1 MKKIYQIATVLAF
14 IILIYI
20 FQDWLRTFVIT
31 SLGGYTKQETKVTT
45 ETKYLKGK
53 IDTLALFTEY
63 IKTKGIILNPRPK
76 IIYKYLPSNPGD
88 TGISYLDS
96 VKMFDIAVKDS
107 VIDGNIQVINK
118 FNGDLVEATFNY
130 IPTAPKL
137 LVRVDTIFKTTVIEK
152 TLSKE
157 RAKFG
162 IGTGYDWKMQNIQ
175 FLGSYMTKNGWQFI
189 GEVEFAFT
197 RQLIN
202 GIPQTSSNSV
212 KIIKNF

>member
-1 MKKIYQIATVLAF
+1 MRKIYQIATVLALL
-14 IILIYI
+14 ILIYI

-45 ETKYLKGK
+45 KTEYVKGK
-53 IDTLALFTEY
+53 IDTLAVFTEY
-63 IKTKGIILNPRPK
+63 INTKGIILNPKPK
-76 IIYKYLPSNPGD
+76 IIYKYLPTKPGD

-96 VKMFDIAVKDS
+96 VKMFDVAIKDS
-107 VIDGNIQVINK
+107 VVDGNIQVINK

-130 IPTAPKL
+130 IPLVPKL
-137 LVRVDTIFKTTVIEK
+137 LLRVDTIFKTTVIEK

-162 IGTGYDWKMQNIQ
+162 VGTGYDWQSQNIQ
-175 FLGSYMTKNGWQFI
+175 FLGSYMTKKGWQFI
-189 GEVEFAFT
+189 GEVEFAFS
-197 RQLIN
+197 RQFIN
-202 GIPQTSSNSV
+202 GIPNSKNTSI